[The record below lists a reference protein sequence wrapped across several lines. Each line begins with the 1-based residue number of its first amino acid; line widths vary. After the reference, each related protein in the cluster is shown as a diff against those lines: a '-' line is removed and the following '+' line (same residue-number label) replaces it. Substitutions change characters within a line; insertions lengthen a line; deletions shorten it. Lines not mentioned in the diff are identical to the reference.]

1 LRGQSPR
8 SNVAMQKCGAFNPSG
23 LVAKEDDMRL
33 KGWVAGTLAAVLLLG
48 LAVLPAM
55 AADVIRI
62 GGTCD
67 RTGATKNVGVEICPG
82 LTDYIALVNKKG
94 GVLGHKLEYT
104 EIEHGYTVD
113 RGVEAYERLKRDGTV
128 ATLDYGT
135 PIVYAL
141 TPRHMDDKI
150 PAITPG
156 FGRADSIDGEA
167 WPYIFPMAASYWSQA
182 GAAMKYIRD
191 NGAKKGTKVAY
202 LYFDNPAGRE
212 GIPIMETVAK
222 KEGYELRL
230 FAVPPPGV
238 EMGPQVIDITRRF
251 RADWVVGHLF
261 GQAPS
266 VSIKELKRAGF
277 PMSRVVSFVWGAG
290 EANIEAAGW
299 DTAQGYI
306 GMQFTSVGRSLPVI
320 QEIMQKVYKD
330 EGKEVPKYV
339 GGVYYSRGVLNG
351 AILAEG
357 VRLAI
362 QNFGLPVTGDKVR
375 KGFESIK
382 NFDLQGFL
390 PPLTV
395 NPKDHEGGGWVRMYQ
410 VKGTE
415 WVPITDWIRG
425 YRDEVMAM
433 VKTANKK

>member
-1 LRGQSPR
+1 
-8 SNVAMQKCGAFNPSG
+8 MT
-23 LVAKEDDMRL
+23 L
-33 KGWVAGTLAAVLLLG
+33 KGSLTALLTIVVATTLAT
-48 LAVLPAM
+48 PAT
-55 AADVIRI
+55 ANHVIKT
-62 GGTCD
+62 GGECD
-67 RTGATKNVGVEICPG
+67 RTGATKNVGVELCPG
-82 LTDYIALVNKKG
+82 LTDYIALINKKG
-94 GVLGHKLEYT
+94 GVMGHKLEYT

-113 RGVEAYERLKRDGTV
+113 RGVEAYERLKRDGAV
-128 ATLDYGT
+128 ANFDYGT

-156 FGRADSIDGEA
+156 FGRADSIDGES

-182 GAAMKYIRD
+182 GAAMKYIKD
-191 NGAKKGTKVAY
+191 NGAKKGTKVAHIY
-202 LYFDNPAGRE
+202 YDNPAGRE
-212 GIPIMETVAK
+212 GIPIMEAVAK

-251 RADWVVGHLF
+251 KADWVIGHLF
-261 GQAPS
+261 GQAPA
-266 VSIKELKRAGF
+266 VSLKEFKRAGF
-277 PMSRVVSFVWGAG
+277 PMNHFVSFVWGAG
-290 EANIEAAGW
+290 EANIEGAGW
-299 DTAQGYI
+299 DVAQGYI
-306 GMQFTSVGRSLPVI
+306 GMQFSSTGRNLPVI
-320 QEIMQKVYKD
+320 QEIMQKVYKE

-362 QNFGLPVTGDKVR
+362 QNYGLPVTGDKVR
-375 KGFESIK
+375 KGYESIK

-390 PPLTV
+390 PPMTV
-395 NPKDHEGGGWVRMYQ
+395 TPQDHEGGGWVRMYQ

-415 WVPITDWIRG
+415 WVPVTDWLRG
-425 YRDEVMAM
+425 YREEVMAM
-433 VKTANKK
+433 VKQANKK